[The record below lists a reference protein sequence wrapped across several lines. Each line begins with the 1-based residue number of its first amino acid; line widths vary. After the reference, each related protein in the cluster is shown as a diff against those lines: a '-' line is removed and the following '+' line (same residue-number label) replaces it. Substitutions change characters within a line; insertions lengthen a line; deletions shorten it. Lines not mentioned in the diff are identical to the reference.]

1 MRLELRLGSETAATE
16 VVEHRLD
23 RLDWLG
29 VVESVEPSA
38 KQPTFLAADP
48 AYVRRRLASDHGVWC
63 CESGRVRYCP

>member
-1 MRLELRLGSETAATE
+1 MRLELRLGSETAAKE

-23 RLDWLG
+23 RLG

-38 KQPTFLAADP
+38 RQPTFLAADP
-48 AYVRRRLASDHGVWC
+48 AYVPRRLASDHGVWC